1 MKPFTEFFFSENT
14 VLSNESWF
22 WFSEYAQD
30 SFVMY
35 SEEEFRENIVTLS
48 SATAPVNYGQFII
61 QRSSFTYSTTREYE
75 KIDSILSYM
84 VGNFLK

>member
-22 WFSEYAQD
+22 WFSDYTQD

-48 SATAPVNYGQFII
+48 SATVPVNYG
-61 QRSSFTYSTTREYE
+61 
-75 KIDSILSYM
+75 
-84 VGNFLK
+84 